1 MVDFVGHMWVFKREW
16 LKYMFR
22 EMPFTLETGEDM
34 HFCLSSKL
42 FGNISSYCCKQST
55 IDELSDTSHGILST
69 DRFSSYLSSD
79 PMIRI
84 SIENY
89 FKKLGL
95 NFITKYDQVN

>member
-1 MVDFVGHMWVFKREW
+1 MWVFKREW